1 MLLLPGAT
9 IHRAE
14 TVIAEIS
21 QSLEAAPE
29 GNEIQMPTVSYGI
42 AAIHPADTVES
53 AITSADVALY
63 RAKSLG
69 RNRAV
74 SGDEDARTS
83 LV

>member
-1 MLLLPGAT
+1 
-9 IHRAE
+9 
-14 TVIAEIS
+14 
-21 QSLEAAPE
+21 
-29 GNEIQMPTVSYGI
+29 MPTVSYGI